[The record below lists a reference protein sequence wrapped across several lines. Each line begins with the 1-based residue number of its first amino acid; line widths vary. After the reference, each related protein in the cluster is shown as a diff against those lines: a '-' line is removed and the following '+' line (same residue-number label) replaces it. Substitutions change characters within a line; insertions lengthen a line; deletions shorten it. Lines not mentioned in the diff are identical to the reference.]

1 MSNGIS
7 FPGIVAST
15 RYFVKLP
22 AVRALLI
29 QLISFFFA
37 FVLLPSIWLTLDI
50 RNNILFTSLLQ
61 GVIAMSLSYCRQM
74 APWWW
79 PIQFIFPCALALTL
93 PLQIPS
99 GFFLAAFIFLLGF
112 FWTIFRTQVPFYPS
126 NPKVWDSIEKL
137 LPHDRQI
144 RMIDIG
150 SGLGSLILT
159 LATRRPES
167 AFTGIELAPLPWL
180 ISRLRAAFKKSSAH
194 FIRGDYQHRSLAGY
208 DVVFAYLSPAA
219 MPALWQQA
227 AREMKPGTLLLSYEF
242 SIPQARPNLIISPE
256 FGGPDLYGWRM

>member
-7 FPGIVAST
+7 FPAIVASS
-15 RYFVKLP
+15 RYFVNLP
-22 AVRALLI
+22 AIRALLI
-29 QLISFFFA
+29 QFISFFFA
-37 FVLLPSIWLTLDI
+37 FMLFPSIWLLFGI
-50 RNNILFTSLLQ
+50 RNDIIFTSLLQ
-61 GVIAMSLSYCRQM
+61 GVIAMSVSYCRRM

-79 PIQFIFPCALALTL
+79 PIQLIFPCALVLTL
-93 PLQIPS
+93 SLQIPA
-99 GFFLAAFIFLLGF
+99 GFFLAAFVFLLGF
-112 FWTIFRTQVPFYPS
+112 FWTTFRTQVPFYPS
-126 NPKVWDSIEKL
+126 NSKVWDSIEKL

-150 SGLGSLILT
+150 SGLGSLILS

-167 AFTGIELAPLPWL
+167 AFIGIELAPLPWL
-180 ISRLRAAFKKSSAH
+180 ISRLRAAYKKSSAQ
-194 FIRGDYQHRSLAGY
+194 FIRGDYEHRSLAGY

-219 MPALWQQA
+219 MTALWQQA

-242 SIPQARPNLIISPE
+242 SIPEVSPNLIISPE